1 MFFLFIG
8 ASDVCKIPGISAAGA
23 NPEVIPFTAAADA
36 DVLYYGRPR
45 VVDAVPV
52 DPEGHPTPALI
63 TRAAWEMARF
73 PFLVIRCGSYLPPA
87 CPHVDLKCPPGG
99 DPSAVSAVPN
109 AMEIF
114 DASLELGRS
123 MGGLEG
129 PYVIGES
136 VPGGTTTALMVLR
149 SLGVDG
155 MVSSAGPL
163 NPISLKEAIW
173 ERGCSRCGGGFG
185 AFKGDPLKAVQEM
198 GDPMQAAVAG
208 FVWGLPKEARVVL
221 AGGTQMLAV
230 LAVLRAMGC
239 DRNISVATTKYVA
252 QDKSCAFFEMA
263 SSLGADPYA
272 APLDFSR
279 SCHRGLSDYERG
291 YVKEGVGAGGAVWY
305 AQELGVSVESLC
317 GKVEEIYS
325 LMMGFKDKP

>member
-23 NPEVIPFTAAADA
+23 NPAVIPFTAAADA

-73 PFLVIRCGSYLPPA
+73 PFIVVRCGSYLPPA
-87 CPHVDLKCPPGG
+87 CPHVDLKCDPGG
-99 DPSAVSAVPN
+99 DPSLVSAVPN
-109 AMEIF
+109 AREVF
-114 DASLELGRS
+114 DAACELGRS
-123 MGGLEG
+123 MGGMKE

-149 SLGVDG
+149 SLGVEG

-163 NPISLKEAIW
+163 NPINLKETIW
-173 ERGCSRCGGGFG
+173 QKGCSRCGGGFG
-185 AFKGDPLKAVQEM
+185 AFRDDPLKAVREM

-208 FVWGLPKEARVVL
+208 FVFGLPRDARVVL

-230 LAVLRAMGC
+230 LAVLRAMGW
-239 DRNISVATTKYVA
+239 DGKVVVATTKYVA
-252 QDKSCAFFEMA
+252 QDRSCAFLEMA
-263 SSLGADPYA
+263 SSLGAEPYA

-279 SCHRGLSDYERG
+279 SPHKGLADYEKG
-291 YVKEGVGAGGAVWY
+291 YVKEGVGAGGAFWY
-305 AQELGVSVESLC
+305 ARELGVSVEKLC

-325 LMMGFKDKP
+325 LMMGFSG